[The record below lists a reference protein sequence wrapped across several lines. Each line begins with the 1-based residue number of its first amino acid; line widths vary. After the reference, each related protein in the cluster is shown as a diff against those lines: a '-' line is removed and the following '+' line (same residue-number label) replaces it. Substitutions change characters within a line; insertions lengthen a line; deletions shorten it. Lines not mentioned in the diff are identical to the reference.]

1 MIVLYILLGLLA
13 LPPVLLCIPVGFRL
27 DYAEEPELS
36 VRVLGVKI
44 TLLPAKDKPPKS
56 GHRRKE
62 KPSGTD
68 EKKKRREEA
77 FPSVLRELKDSLK
90 ESGVSGAFSWLCE
103 VARILTRAAGRAVRA
118 ITVRRLD
125 LRVEVAGEDAAETAL
140 RHGKLCAVLYPALGV
155 IESRVRVRRQSV
167 RVVPAFLA
175 EETTAVLALR
185 GHVWPIRLVWA
196 GLCALASF
204 IKSVV
209 KLRAG
214 NPAVSREEIGHG
226 KECTERARRVDGKN
240 S

>member
-1 MIVLYILLGLLA
+1 MSTRSPQNERNTNPDAKPGYMRKSA
-13 LPPVLLCIPVGFRL
+13 
-27 DYAEEPELS
+27 AS
-36 VRVLGVKI
+36 AK
-44 TLLPAKDKPPKS
+44 PARS
-56 GHRRKE
+56 
-62 KPSGTD
+62 
-68 EKKKRREEA
+68 
-77 FPSVLRELKDSLK
+77 
-90 ESGVSGAFSWLCE
+90 
-103 VARILTRAAGRAVRA
+103 AA
-118 ITVRRLD
+118 
-125 LRVEVAGEDAAETAL
+125 
-140 RHGKLCAVLYPALGV
+140 
-155 IESRVRVRRQSV
+155 SSV